1 MKVYLLLISLFLT
14 VHAQSQTWFDL
25 GIKGGVGSGF
35 LLNPNI
41 NNDGRFGPTAGFN
54 YFYGGKV
61 GVNFGEYVGITC
73 DVDYGSYSYGFTQA
87 EVPGKS
93 ETEVY
98 KYQIKYNSLN
108 VSPYFRYTKE
118 ASYLEIGPRSEEHTS
133 ELQSRGLI
141 SYAVFCLKKKKKT
154 K

>member
-1 MKVYLLLISLFLT
+1 

-141 SYAVFCLKKKKKT
+141 SYAVFCLKKTKKT
-154 K
+154 P